1 MSFVKQKTAYERRI
15 SDWSSDVCSS
25 DLTQASAQQQAAR
38 PTTQSLTPS
47 RLAPGEEK
55 AVREASRPCWNVD
68 PAAID
73 VPAVKVRITM
83 NADGTVQSAELTENG
98 SGPAFRSA
106 AEKALRAA
114 RNPSCQPWPLPA
126 KKWPQWRVIAFNF
139 DPEDLF

>member
-47 RLAPGEEK
+47 RLAPGEEN
-55 AVREASRPCWNVD
+55 AVREAIRPCWNVD

-83 NADGTVQSAELTENG
+83 NADGTVQSDRQRRV
-98 SGPAFRSA
+98 SGKIVSVRLAPGGR
-106 AEKALRAA
+106 R
-114 RNPSCQPWPLPA
+114 
-126 KKWPQWRVIAFNF
+126 II
-139 DPEDLF
+139 